1 MEKQH
6 VLTSAERMGERIEF
20 VRELRRK
27 KQAEVA
33 EAIEMDQ
40 PQYSKVI
47 KGKGRFTSAQLTKL
61 GEVLNWPVE
70 DFSGTGP
77 LVVRVENSHGNNGY
91 VNIENQQQSLPV
103 DLVEHMLHKNEE
115 RWDMM
120 MKHWMDFMER
130 MLKKS

>member
-47 KGKGRFTSAQLTKL
+47 KGK
-61 GEVLNWPVE
+61 
-70 DFSGTGP
+70 
-77 LVVRVENSHGNNGY
+77 
-91 VNIENQQQSLPV
+91 
-103 DLVEHMLHKNEE
+103 
-115 RWDMM
+115 
-120 MKHWMDFMER
+120 
-130 MLKKS
+130 